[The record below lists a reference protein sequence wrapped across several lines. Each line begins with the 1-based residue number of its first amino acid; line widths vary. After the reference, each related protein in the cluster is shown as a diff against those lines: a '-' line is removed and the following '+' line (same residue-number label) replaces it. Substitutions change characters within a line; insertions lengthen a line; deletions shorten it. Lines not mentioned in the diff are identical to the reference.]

1 MYFAIIKNN
10 IKITFMIVSNSV
22 HVHNICTIKHFNWL
36 PLSALFLLHGCS
48 GHIGSLVVDFA
59 GGGAVEHACTC

>member
-1 MYFAIIKNN
+1 
-10 IKITFMIVSNSV
+10 MIVSNSV